1 MSAGHSFQ
9 AGPVEPRWGWRTSIH
24 GTVRPHPS
32 LETRLELFLD
42 RTEFAPRFIE
52 DLGDN
57 RFILSPLQ
65 SDTLSLTLRQQ
76 WVVTPRL
83 TLQAYAQLF
92 TAYGAYGTYYQ
103 GTSDAART
111 PIRFASLVPAE
122 RENTDDFYDVGLNLN
137 MVLRWEYRLGSTL
150 YVVYTRG
157 QQRFPVGDGERPPHT
172 LLPTGLLAGAAND
185 ALMVKWAWYWGT

>member
-1 MSAGHSFQ
+1 MRELNGTGVPLEKTLWGFVALSAESNPNRVVSTGGFVSAGHSFQ
-9 AGPVEPRWGWRTSIH
+9 AGPAEPRWGWRTSIH

-92 TAYGAYGTYYQ
+92 TAYGAYGTYYPGHVRR
-103 GTSDAART
+103 GTHPHPLRQPGAGGASRT
-111 PIRFASLVPAE
+111 R
-122 RENTDDFYDVGLNLN
+122 TT
-137 MVLRWEYRLGSTL
+137 ST
-150 YVVYTRG
+150 T
-157 QQRFPVGDGERPPHT
+157 
-172 LLPTGLLAGAAND
+172 
-185 ALMVKWAWYWGT
+185 WG